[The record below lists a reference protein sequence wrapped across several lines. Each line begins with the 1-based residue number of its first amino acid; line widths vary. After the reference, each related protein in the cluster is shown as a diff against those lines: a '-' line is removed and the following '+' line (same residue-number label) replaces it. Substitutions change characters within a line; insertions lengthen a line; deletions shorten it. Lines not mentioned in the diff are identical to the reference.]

1 MNHYVKLV
9 NFEVKRFW
17 KLFCT
22 LLAVVIVAQIV
33 GAIVTS
39 LNYMNDAKE
48 IMRIKQLMENEYVH
62 DYGPYSMNNFLFSE
76 YFLLSIVFAAAIL
89 IIYVFFIWYRDW
101 LGKSSFIYRLLMVPT
116 ERLNVYFA
124 KLTTILLF
132 VFLLVGME
140 IVLLEVAQQII
151 QLIIPEQL
159 WEEQGIM
166 FTYSNNDVL
175 AILYPQTALLFVLTY
190 GIGAT
195 IVAVV
200 FTAILLERSYHFKG
214 IFMAAIYTIL
224 SIVIIT
230 LPLIVNGVLDFFYY
244 YELVLLMFVST
255 VITLGLA
262 IYVANYL
269 LKRKITV

>member
-1 MNHYVKLV
+1 MNHFVKLV

-22 LLAVVIVAQIV
+22 LLAVVVVAQIV

-39 LNYMNDAKE
+39 MQYMGNAKE
-48 IMRIKQLMENEYVH
+48 IMRLKQLMENEYVR
-62 DYGPYSMNNFLFSE
+62 DYGPYSMNNFLFSG
-76 YFLLSIVFAAAIL
+76 YFILSVFFAAAIL
-89 IIYVFFIWYRDW
+89 IIYVFFVWYRDW

-116 ERLNVYFA
+116 DRLNVYFA

-132 VFLLVGME
+132 VFLLVGMQ
-140 IVLLEVAQQII
+140 IVLLEVVQQII
-151 QLIIPEQL
+151 QWIIPEQL
-159 WEEQGIM
+159 WAEQGM
-166 FTYSNNDVL
+166 FTYSTNDVL
-175 AILYPQTALLFVLTY
+175 GILYPQTVLLFVLTY

-195 IVAVV
+195 TVAVV
-200 FTAILLERSYHFKG
+200 FTAILMERSYHFKG
-214 IFMAAIYTIL
+214 IFMAAIYTVL

-230 LPLIVNGVLDFFYY
+230 LPLIVNGVLNYFYY

-255 VITLGLA
+255 AIALGLA

>member
-1 MNHYVKLV
+1 ML
-9 NFEVKRFW
+9 
-17 KLFCT
+17 
-22 LLAVVIVAQIV
+22 
-33 GAIVTS
+33 
-39 LNYMNDAKE
+39 
-48 IMRIKQLMENEYVH
+48 
-62 DYGPYSMNNFLFSE
+62 
-76 YFLLSIVFAAAIL
+76 
-89 IIYVFFIWYRDW
+89 
-101 LGKSSFIYRLLMVPT
+101 PT

-132 VFLLVGME
+132 VFLLVGMQV
-140 IVLLEVAQQII
+140 ILLEVAQQII

-175 AILYPQTALLFVLTY
+175 ALLYPQTVLLFVLTY

-195 IVAVV
+195 SVAVV

-214 IFMAAIYTIL
+214 IFMAAIYTVL
-224 SIVIIT
+224 SIGLIT
-230 LPLIVNGVLDFFYY
+230 LPLIVNGVLNFFYY
-244 YELVLLMFVST
+244 NELVLLMFVST

-262 IYVANYL
+262 IFVANYL